1 MPAMILSTACP
12 TEIVARQIL
21 HDYAELRVEDHRVS
35 GGPEQRLIPARSIT
49 PDDTMNSPVGSAAFA
64 WIIRI

>member
-1 MPAMILSTACP
+1 MILSAACS

-21 HDYAELRVEDHRVS
+21 HDTAELRVEDHRVS
-35 GGPEQRLIPARSIT
+35 AGPEQRPTQPDRSRRT
-49 PDDTMNSPVGSAAFA
+49 TRCMKPSSSAAFA